1 MEPAPRFSL
10 QGQTAIVTGAS
21 RGLGYAM
28 AERLA
33 RAGAKVHLIARNPGG
48 VEEAAARLSAA
59 GAQAKGWAADVGDT
73 ESASAAFAA
82 ILKESPTVEILVN
95 NAGIT
100 RDGLLMRMK
109 DEDFDE
115 VVRINLRSVFLGTRA
130 LLRAMVKQKYGRII
144 NLTSIVGVHGQA
156 GQANYAASKAG
167 IIGFTKSTAKE
178 VASRGITCNA
188 VAPGFIDSDMTKVLT
203 DDQKASILSD
213 IPMGRM
219 GTPDEVAALVE
230 FLASREAGYLT
241 GQVFG
246 IDGGMGI

>member
-1 MEPAPRFSL
+1 MTMTDL

-21 RGLGYAM
+21 RGLGYAI

-33 RAGAKVHLIARNPGG
+33 KAGAKVHMIARNLAG
-48 VEEAAARLSAA
+48 VEEAAAKLSAA
-59 GAQAKGWAADVGDT
+59 TGAQAKAWAADVGDA
-73 ESASAAFAA
+73 ESAGAAFAA
-82 ILKESPTVEILVN
+82 ILKDSPTVEILVN

-115 VVRINLRSVFLGTRA
+115 VIRINLRSVFLGTRGV
-130 LLRAMVKQKYGRII
+130 LRTMIKQKYGRIL

-178 VASRGITCNA
+178 VATRNITCNA

-203 DDQKASILSD
+203 DDQKAGIIAG

-219 GTPDEVAALVE
+219 GSPDEVAALIA
-230 FLASREAGYLT
+230 FLASKDAGYLT

>member
-1 MEPAPRFSL
+1 MADL
-10 QGQTAIVTGAS
+10 KGQTAIVTGAS
-21 RGLGYAM
+21 RGLGFAI

-33 RAGAKVHLIARNPGG
+33 KAGAIVHMIARNQAG
-48 VEEAAARLSAA
+48 VDEAAAKIAA
-59 GAQAKGWAADVGDT
+59 TGAQTKGWAADVGDA
-73 ESASAAFAA
+73 ESLNTAFSA
-82 ILKESPTVEILVN
+82 ILKESPAVEILIN

-130 LLRAMVKQKYGRII
+130 IMRAMLKQRYGRII

-178 VASRGITCNA
+178 LASRAITCNA

-203 DDQKASILSD
+203 DDQKKTILGE

-219 GTPDEVAALVE
+219 GTPDEVASLVE
-230 FLASREAGYLT
+230 FLSSRDASYLT

-246 IDGGMGI
+246 IDGGMGM

>member
-1 MEPAPRFSL
+1 MSDL

-21 RGLGYAM
+21 RGLGYAI

-33 RAGAKVHLIARNPGG
+33 KAGAKVHLIARTQAG
-48 VEEAAARLSAA
+48 VEEAAARISAA
-59 GAQAKGWAADVGDT
+59 TGAAVKAWSADVGDS
-73 ESASAAFAA
+73 ESLGTVFAA
-82 ILKESPTVEILVN
+82 ILKESPSVEILVN

-100 RDGLLMRMK
+100 KDGLLMRMK

-130 LLRAMVKQKYGRII
+130 VLRTMIKQKYGRII

-156 GQANYAASKAG
+156 GQANYSASKAG
-167 IIGFTKSTAKE
+167 IIGFTKSCAKE
-178 VASRGITCNA
+178 VASRSITCNA

-203 DDQKASILSD
+203 EDQKTGILAG
-213 IPMGRM
+213 IPLGRM
-219 GTPDEVAALVE
+219 GDPAEVAALVG
-230 FLASREAGYLT
+230 FLASKDAGYLT
-241 GQVFG
+241 GQVFS

>member
-1 MEPAPRFSL
+1 MSTTDL
-10 QGQTAIVTGAS
+10 NGQTAIVTGAS
-21 RGLGYAM
+21 RGLGYSI

-33 RAGAKVHLIARNPGG
+33 KAGAKVHLIARNQAG
-48 VEEAAARLSAA
+48 VEEAAAKIAA
-59 GAQAKGWAADVGDT
+59 STGAATKAWSADVGDS
-73 ESASAAFAA
+73 ESLSAAFSA
-82 ILKESPTVEILVN
+82 ILKDSPTVEILVN

-130 LLRAMVKQKYGRII
+130 VLRAMIKQKYGRII

-178 VASRGITCNA
+178 VASRSITCNA

-203 DDQKASILSD
+203 EDQKTGILGS

-219 GTPDEVAALVE
+219 GDPSEVAALVA
-230 FLASREAGYLT
+230 FLASKDASYLT

>member
-1 MEPAPRFSL
+1 MTMADL

-21 RGLGYAM
+21 RGLGYAI

-33 RAGAKVHLIARNPGG
+33 KAGAKVHLIARNLAG
-48 VEEAAARLSAA
+48 VEEAAAKLAA
-59 GAQAKGWAADVGDT
+59 ATGAQAKAWAADVGDG
-73 ESASAAFAA
+73 ESAGAAFAA
-82 ILKESPTVEILVN
+82 ILKDSPTVEILVN

-115 VVRINLRSVFLGTRA
+115 VIRVNLRSVFLGTRGV
-130 LLRAMVKQKYGRII
+130 LRAMIKQKYGRII

-178 VASRGITCNA
+178 VATRNITCNA

-203 DDQKASILSD
+203 DDQKAGILAS

-219 GTPDEVAALVE
+219 GSPDEVAALTA
-230 FLASREAGYLT
+230 FLASKDAGYLT